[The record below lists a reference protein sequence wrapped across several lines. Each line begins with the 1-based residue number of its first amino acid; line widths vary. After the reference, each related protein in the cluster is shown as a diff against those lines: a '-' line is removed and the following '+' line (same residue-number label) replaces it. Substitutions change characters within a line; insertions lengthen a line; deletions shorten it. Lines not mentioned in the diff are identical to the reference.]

1 MSAMNVNRTTYGVS
15 FNTGISMAE
24 YNEAPAGQTRG
35 QTQRS
40 ILPGSTTVSE
50 ALANVFPKDATVSG
64 QIMGMLAAA
73 GNSVLLRT
81 ANGFHSAA
89 RKAIGNLKGKKSQA
103 AKRAA
108 EELETLLEDTELL
121 DQYRAAL
128 LES

>member
-50 ALANVFPKDATVSG
+50 ALANVFPKDPTASG

-73 GNSVLLRT
+73 GNSVLLRS
-81 ANGFHSAA
+81 ASGFHSAA
-89 RKAIGNLKGKKSQA
+89 RKAIRNLKSKGGKAS
-103 AKRAA
+103 AKAAA
-108 EELETLLEDTELL
+108 ELEALLDDTELL
-121 DQYRAAL
+121 DLYRASL
-128 LES
+128 LET